1 MKKHVFVAID
11 GSSTA
16 NKALEEAIS
25 MAQAFQANICIA
37 FVADQADLLQH
48 GMGLGSF
55 INVDKIQ
62 EEIRVG
68 ANKMLDESVARAAAA
83 GCQAERLL
91 IESSNRR
98 VAEAIADAAQTWGAD
113 LLVVGAHG
121 GGGIKRLLVGGVAEN
136 LTRISPISL
145 LIVRQA

>member
-1 MKKHVFVAID
+1 MNQSIFVAID

-16 NKALEEAIS
+16 NKAL
-25 MAQAFQANICIA
+25 
-37 FVADQADLLQH
+37 DQAIALAQVLKSRLCISFVTDEADLMQH

-55 INVDKIQ
+55 INVGKIK
-62 EEIRVG
+62 EEIRTG
-68 ANKMLDESVARAAAA
+68 ANKMLDEAVARAT

-98 VAEAIADAAQTWGAD
+98 VAEAIADAATSWGAD

-121 GGGIKRLLVGGVAEN
+121 VSGIERLLVGSVAEK
-136 LTRISPISL
+136 LTRICPMSL
-145 LIVRQA
+145 LIVR